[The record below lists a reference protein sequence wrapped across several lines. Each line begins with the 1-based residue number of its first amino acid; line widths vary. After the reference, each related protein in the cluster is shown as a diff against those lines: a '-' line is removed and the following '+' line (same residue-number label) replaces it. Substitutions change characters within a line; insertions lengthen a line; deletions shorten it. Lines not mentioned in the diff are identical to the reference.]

1 MRDVAADGSTGGC
14 GMGERAVMQLYY
26 ERTVEELEGLAG
38 RGFAVS
44 GHVFA
49 PVLFAKGEL
58 NASERAGGALL
69 GGEDGRALE
78 AALERLGYPSDAW
91 AALAT
96 EVRPEGGTW
105 VPAAPEELSEAVE
118 VFDPELVVA
127 LDDPAARALEGAW
140 ELPAPLGSG
149 SVARVRGRRVL
160 ALGGF
165 EAALADPRAKQVM
178 WARLKQVPPLGAPL

>member
-1 MRDVAADGSTGGC
+1 MRDVAADRSTGGC

-26 ERTVEELEGLAG
+26 ERTVEELEGLVG

-44 GHVFA
+44 GHAFA
-49 PVLFAKGEL
+49 PVLFAK
-58 NASERAGGALL
+58 ASSTHRNGRARLL

-96 EVRPEGGTW
+96 EVRPEGGAW

-160 ALGGF
+160 SLGGF